1 MDELDWAAAPKA
13 ATHWDTDANVWCNK
27 NGYWYKSGN
36 VELFERINNR
46 GWGDADRYI
55 PRPVSRTVSRIP
67 KGVYHLGNIRQD
79 VPTPT
84 PHKYHRQIIGLCGT
98 AVQVDVYRVQQA
110 FPTTNPAL
118 EHLTKK
124 ALCAGT
130 RGHKDTRQDIL
141 DIIESAQNALVLHDQ
156 LEALK

>member
-1 MDELDWAAAPKA
+1 MDELKWLSAPKN
-13 ATHWDTDANVWCNK
+13 ATHWDTDANAWCNK

-46 GWGDADRYI
+46 DWGTDRYI
-55 PRPVSRTVSRIP
+55 PRPADKAVQKILAERIP
-67 KGVYHLGNIRQD
+67 GYAKDHGIV
-79 VPTPT
+79 PT

-98 AVQVDVYRVQQA
+98 AVKVDVYRVQQA

-124 ALCAGT
+124 ALCAGL

-156 LEALK
+156 IEALK